1 MVHDLKCGDCRES
14 IKVDVEGDILV
25 LRCEVEH
32 EADGHKLMLKLCDKQ
47 GNVVVVSVEKL

>member
-1 MVHDLKCGDCRES
+1 MLYDLKCGDCGES
-14 IKVDVEGDILV
+14 IRVDVEGSVVV
-25 LRCEVEH
+25 LRFAAEH